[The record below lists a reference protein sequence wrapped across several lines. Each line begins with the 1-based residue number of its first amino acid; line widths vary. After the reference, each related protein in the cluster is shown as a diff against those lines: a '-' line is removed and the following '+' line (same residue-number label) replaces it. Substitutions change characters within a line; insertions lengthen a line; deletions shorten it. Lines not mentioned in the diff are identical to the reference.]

1 MKRILFCAGI
11 LALAASCT
19 EDEFDSFATQN
30 GQNQGITFTA
40 EAPMTKIQWDETET
54 SYVPFWYAEQ
64 DRIAIYGVGVFAN
77 DKTTKV
83 PSTGNGDS
91 WDEISSS
98 VTYKATQ
105 SEKIG
110 KFTATADAQTL
121 HFNGG
126 KEARFLGLYPSD
138 VAAAWTTIDTDGN
151 KGLKISNLPN
161 LDAQTQTTTKGYN
174 ESVMMYS
181 LSKASKVNDYDA
193 VGENASLSFQRPF
206 SALVLS
212 TANANEYTNVEA
224 PLFGVLEKVE
234 VEAKGYTPTS
244 GTLIAAS
251 NLTYDAT
258 NDYLVVDTLTN
269 KATLVAGTTSNRASK
284 VSLTI
289 GTNGLGWSDE
299 ALAVV
304 AINDVDRS
312 KTFAKNDKDETIEIT
327 WTFDNIV
334 LKQSLK
340 TQASWDGFVETPKL
354 DIADYDY
361 LVTLDNQLLVLNGNF
376 KDIFNEAGDKI
387 VWDNG
392 DIAVNTITNI
402 ISKVALSDEELAM
415 LKNFSALEK
424 LTLAENTEIPAN
436 TFTTGQAGQ
445 ITDLNLP
452 KVTKVA
458 QKFIDN
464 NATNAFSVLV
474 NLAMPAYEFEDDVV
488 NKAFFNL
495 NVKATL
501 ESLDMS
507 GVRSMLPQFGIERT
521 LSFEGYA
528 KLAEVTVQD
537 GMIVSPSGFAKCTSL
552 ATVNGAVDI
561 ESAPKAFWMDAT
573 GSENNTLESIEVA
586 GTEIP
591 ANAFYRC
598 AALATVEYQGAQL
611 APTVVGERGLA
622 GTAIK
627 YMDLSK
633 LTSIGTGAFV
643 NTPIISSNKN
653 TTYLEVGAAEI
664 PAEVFSGCTGLKMV
678 KFTNATTITGNDVLK
693 GATALIQV
701 KFLKVV
707 SLGSGTDFV
716 NVFGKREGSIDLW
729 VNPEQSGVNGLNWTL
744 EYINGEDVKTVTY
757 TFKSIQ
763 KKIED

>member
-64 DRIAIYGVGVFAN
+64 DRIAIYGVGVFAY
-77 DKTTKV
+77 DKTSKV

-91 WDEISSS
+91 WDEISSA

-110 KFTATADAQTL
+110 KFTATADNQTL
-121 HFNGG
+121 HFNGD
-126 KEARFLGLYPSD
+126 KEARFLGLYPST
-138 VAAAWTTIDTDGN
+138 VMAEWNASA
-151 KGLKISNLPN
+151 KGLKVTALPN
-161 LDAQTQTTTKGYN
+161 LASQTQTTTKGYN

-212 TANANEYTNVEA
+212 TANANEYTNVKE

-234 VEAKGYTPTS
+234 VEATGYSPTS
-244 GTLIAAS
+244 GTSIPAS
-251 NLTYDAT
+251 KLTYDAT

-269 KATLVAGTTSNRASK
+269 KATLVAGTSSTRASK
-284 VSLTI
+284 VTLNI
-289 GTNGLGWSDE
+289 GTGGAGLGWSDD

-312 KTFAKNDKDETIEIT
+312 ETFAKKDKDETIEIT
-327 WTFDNIV
+327 WTFGNIV

-340 TQASWDGFVETPKL
+340 TQASWDGFVEAPKL

-361 LVTLDNQLLVLNGNF
+361 LVTKDNQLLVLNGNF

-392 DIAVNTITNI
+392 DVAVNTITNI

-415 LKNFSALEK
+415 LKDFTALKK

-464 NATNAFSVLV
+464 NATNAFSALV

-488 NKAFFNL
+488 NKAFFNPS
-495 NVKATL
+495 VKATL

-528 KLAEVTVQD
+528 QLAEVTVQD
-537 GMIVSPSGFAKCTSL
+537 GMIVSPSGFAGCTLL

-561 ESAPKAFWMDAT
+561 ESAPKAFNMSSSSA
-573 GSENNTLESIEVA
+573 NNVLKSIEVT

-591 ANAFYRC
+591 SYAFYYC
-598 AALATVEYQGAQL
+598 KALETIEYKGAQL
-611 APTVVGERGLA
+611 APTVVGDASLA
-622 GTAIK
+622 VTAIK

-633 LTSIGTGAFV
+633 LTSLGEKAFKMSK
-643 NTPIISSNKN
+643 IISSNKN
-653 TTYLEVGAAEI
+653 STYLEVGAAEI
-664 PAEVFSGCTGLKMV
+664 LAEAFSGCAGLKMV
-678 KFTNATTITGNDVLK
+678 KFTNATTITGNSVFD
-693 GATALIQV
+693 TANNLIQV

-707 SLGSGTDFV
+707 SLGSGTDFAD
-716 NVFGKREGSIDLW
+716 VFGGREGSIDLW

>member
-110 KFTATADAQTL
+110 KFTATEDAQTL

-126 KEARFLGLYPSD
+126 KEARFLGLYPSS
-138 VAAAWTTIDTDGN
+138 VTAAWTAIDSDGN

-161 LDAQTQTTTKGYN
+161 LDTQTQTTTKGYN

-181 LSKASKVNDYDA
+181 LSKASKVYDYDA

-212 TANANEYTNVEA
+212 TANANEYTNVKN
-224 PLFGVLEKVE
+224 PLFGVLKKVE
-234 VEAKGYTPTS
+234 VEAKGYSTTS
-244 GTLIAAS
+244 GTDNIPAS
-251 NLTYDAT
+251 KLTYDASA
-258 NDYLVVDTLTN
+258 DYLVVDTLTN
-269 KATLVAGTTSNRASK
+269 KATLVAGASSTRASK

-289 GTNGLGWSDE
+289 GTNGLGWSDD

-312 KTFAKNDKDETIEIT
+312 KTFAKDDKDETIEIT

-340 TQASWDGFVETPKL
+340 TQASWDGFVEAPKL

-361 LVTLDNQLLVLNGNF
+361 LVTVDNQLLVLNGNF
-376 KDIFNEAGDKI
+376 KDIFNEDGDDI

-415 LKNFSALEK
+415 LKNFTALKK

-436 TFTTGQAGQ
+436 TFTDTQAGQ

-458 QKFIDN
+458 QKFIAND
-464 NATNAFSVLV
+464 ATKAFSTLE

-495 NVKATL
+495 NVKAKL
-501 ESLDMS
+501 VSLDMS

-528 KLAEVTVQD
+528 QLAEVTVQD
-537 GMIVSPSGFAKCTSL
+537 GMIVSPSGFAGCTAL
-552 ATVNGAVDI
+552 ATVNGAVDVTNAP
-561 ESAPKAFWMDAT
+561 EAFSMASNSA
-573 GSENNTLESIEVA
+573 NNALKSIEVT

-591 ANAFYRC
+591 SYAFYYC
-598 AALATVEYQGAQL
+598 KALETIEYKGAQL
-611 APTVVGERGLA
+611 APTVVGDAGLA
-622 GTAIK
+622 VTAIK

-633 LTSIGTGAFV
+633 LASLGEKAFKM
-643 NTPIISSNKN
+643 TKIISSNKN

-664 PAEVFSGCTGLKMV
+664 PAEAFSGCVDLKMV
-678 KFTNATTITGNDVLK
+678 KFTNATTITGNKVLE

-707 SLGSGTDFV
+707 SLGSGTDFAD
-716 NVFGKREGSIDLW
+716 VFGKREGSIDLW